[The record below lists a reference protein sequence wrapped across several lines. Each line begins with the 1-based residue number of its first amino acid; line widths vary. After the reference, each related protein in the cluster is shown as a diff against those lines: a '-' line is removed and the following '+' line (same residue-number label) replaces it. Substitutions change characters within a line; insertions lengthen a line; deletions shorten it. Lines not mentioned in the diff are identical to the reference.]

1 MVWSYLYTR
10 TGAGSLPVT
19 TPCTLRQLTEWLGRK
34 DRSSASNALGRLIEE
49 GLCEIVHSIVAPTEA
64 TLSGYSTTKHSVTW
78 RLSDQTRRPKSS
90 FLTIATRDD
99 DVANSQQLVAS
110 LPHHQTGRCPPG
122 LLPELRDEIAERI
135 GTERFEQWLADTR
148 WEMDSHVLICLVR
161 NEFLLKLV
169 RRELRGDIAEVAIAA
184 GFENVDFRIG
194 PAGPDVANSQQLV
207 ASLPHQTTQENP
219 WLETLLGFLTN

>member
-1 MVWSYLYTR
+1 MEFSQVQTYACSQPLRVHDAPAADAGSDDQLVIPRTIREWRTTPSGRSLECSAIMVWSYLYTR

-64 TLSGYSTTKHSVTW
+64 TLSGYSTTKRSVTW

-122 LLPELRDEIAERI
+122 LLPELRDEIA
-135 GTERFEQWLADTR
+135 
-148 WEMDSHVLICLVR
+148 
-161 NEFLLKLV
+161 
-169 RRELRGDIAEVAIAA
+169 
-184 GFENVDFRIG
+184 
-194 PAGPDVANSQQLV
+194 
-207 ASLPHQTTQENP
+207 
-219 WLETLLGFLTN
+219 